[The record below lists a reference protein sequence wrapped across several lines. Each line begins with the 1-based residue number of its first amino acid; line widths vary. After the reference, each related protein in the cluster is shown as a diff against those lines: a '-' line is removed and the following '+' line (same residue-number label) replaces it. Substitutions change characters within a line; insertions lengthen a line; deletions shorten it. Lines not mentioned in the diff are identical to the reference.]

1 MNKDVTTKNTKSIKN
16 KAYPKYK
23 PSGVE
28 WLGDVP
34 EHWGVKRLKYQV
46 TINDETLPETTDPDF
61 ELLYVDISSVNPSLG
76 IVQKESLL
84 FENAPSR
91 ARRIVRNGD
100 TIVSTVRTY
109 LRAISPVIDPESNLI
124 VSTGFAVIRPRKINQ
139 DYLSAAIQAP
149 YFIEEVVSRSVGVS
163 YPAINASE
171 IGFISIPLP
180 PFPEQ
185 QAIAAFL
192 DRDTGR
198 IDSLITKKQRL
209 LELLTEQRTALISRA
224 VTKGLDA
231 TVKLKPSGVG
241 WLGDV
246 PGHWGVKRLKDLLQ
260 EKKGAIKTGPFGS
273 QLLSSEMYDE
283 DVKVYN
289 QKSVITN
296 DFEYG
301 ENYISFEKFK
311 DLKEFQTFPGDF
323 LITTRGTIGRCAI
336 LPKDAEQG
344 ILHPCLMRL
353 QTNKSRVFD
362 RYLEI
367 LIEESTF
374 ILEQLKIKSNGTTIE
389 VIYQDSLKNV
399 TVLLPPLT
407 EQQTIAA
414 FLDRETAKIDTLSAK
429 VVTVIERLKE
439 YRTALISSAVT
450 GKIDVR
456 EAV

>member
-1 MNKDVTTKNTKSIKN
+1 MNKDVTTENTKGTKN

-23 PSGVE
+23 PSGVK
-28 WLGDVP
+28 WLGNVP

-171 IGFISIPLP
+171 IGLISIPLP

-198 IDSLITKKQRL
+198 IDSLIAKKQLL
-209 LELLTEQRTALISRA
+209 LELLAEQRAALIFRA

-231 TVKLKPSGVG
+231 TVKLKPSGVE

-246 PGHWGVKRLKDLLQ
+246 PEHWGVKKIVFLLERLQDGTHFSPESDFSGEYLYITAKNIKEWGLDLSEITYVSQ
-260 EKKGAIKTGPFGS
+260 ESHREIYKRCPVKKGDVLYIKDGATAGIATVNKLDEEFS
-273 QLLSSEMYDE
+273 MLSSVAMLRAR
-283 DVKVYN
+283 N
-289 QKSVITN
+289 QLMDSRFLTYHLNMKA
-296 DFEYG
+296 
-301 ENYISFEKFK
+301 FK
-311 DLKEFQTFPGDF
+311 NFALNSLVGGAM
-323 LITTRGTIGRCAI
+323 TR
-336 LPKDAEQG
+336 
-344 ILHPCLMRL
+344 
-353 QTNKSRVFD
+353 F
-362 RYLEI
+362 
-367 LIEESTF
+367 
-374 ILEQLKIKSNGTTIE
+374 TIE
-389 VIYQDSLKNV
+389 IISRFRII
-399 TVLLPPLT
+399 TPPLP
-407 EQQTIAA
+407 EQQAIAA

-450 GKIDVR
+450 GKINVR